1 MNRLPPE
8 LQRLITW
15 AKAAP
20 AAPELEPPP
29 ARPGFATRVSARWCQ
44 LGESDLLLTWQ
55 RAVWASA
62 WAAAAII
69 GVGLVLLSSQR
80 LGSNSGYDLSPAYQ
94 VVSTELVP

>member
-1 MNRLPPE
+1 MNRLTPE
-8 LQRLITW
+8 LHRLITW

-20 AAPELEPPP
+20 QPEPPP
-29 ARPGFATRVSARWCQ
+29 APAGFAARVSARWCRRAAP
-44 LGESDLLLTWQ
+44 DLFLTWQ

-69 GVGLVLLSSQR
+69 GLGLVLLSSQR